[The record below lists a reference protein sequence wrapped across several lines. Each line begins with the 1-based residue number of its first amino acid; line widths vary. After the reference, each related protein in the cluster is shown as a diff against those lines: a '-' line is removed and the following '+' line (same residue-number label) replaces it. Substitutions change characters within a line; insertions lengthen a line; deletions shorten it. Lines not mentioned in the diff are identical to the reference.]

1 MPEWKTKQKNQ
12 RESVRELEVCA
23 GVVVGELRQRS
34 SGSEEGS
41 SVGADI
47 ERRVFFISGEIA
59 EAFLFVE
66 EDVGGCGGGVGFG
79 SGSGLC
85 WRLGRI
91 I

>member
-1 MPEWKTKQKNQ
+1 MVNKAKKGQ

-23 GVVVGELRQRS
+23 GVVVGELRQGS
-34 SGSEEGS
+34 GGSEKGS
-41 SVGADI
+41 SVGAHI
-47 ERRVFFISGEIA
+47 ERRVLFIGGEIA

-66 EDVGGCGGGVGFG
+66 EDVGGCGGGRGFG
-79 SGSGLC
+79 SRSGLC